1 MNACASI
8 WPCGRGG
15 CSGLSGAMVSGGA
28 RGGGLAHL
36 AAPAQTAQDDAT
48 ALQLFDVF
56 RAAHSKLDQTPPAAL
71 SVAVCAA
78 DSARRGAGACAAVAR
93 AVGQYAG
100 RSALV
105 FRHAEIVYA
114 AGLRGPRVG
123 PRHSPR
129 DAT

>member
-1 MNACASI
+1 MKACASI

-56 RAAHSKLDQTPPAAL
+56 RAAHAKLDQTPPAAL

-78 DSARRGAGACAAVAR
+78 DSTRRAAGFGVCEPLRELGHRGFSARRQAAGAGYR
-93 AVGQYAG
+93 
-100 RSALV
+100 
-105 FRHAEIVYA
+105 
-114 AGLRGPRVG
+114 
-123 PRHSPR
+123 
-129 DAT
+129 